1 MVRLL
6 AGLLLVLGLSGP
18 AGAEEYRL
26 QVASLYRDS
35 FVHYFDGPL
44 GTGSGELA
52 MDRLERDLDT
62 DRVPRGAMLGDRTFR
77 YGWDAVA
84 ASFRAGKVIAEIRP
98 AEGSRRWDEV
108 VWQGVPGERSVWVI
122 GPTTT
127 RTQEVVQIA
136 LLGTPLG
143 ADPARLRYYQPYR
156 VTGSPSPQVAVTYP
170 LDFVRFYE
178 DRGPAL
184 WDRYLSRST
193 SLGQGIAAVVGE
205 SSNPTFADWVYLV
218 VQHPP
223 RPSTF
228 KAVVGWERRRGADR
242 SNLDGATLRE

>member
-108 VWQGVPGERSVWVI
+108 VWQGVPGERSAWVI
-122 GPTTT
+122 GSGSRDIGTATIREGPPAAAGESHIRAGPGN
-127 RTQEVVQIA
+127 RTS
-136 LLGTPLG
+136 
-143 ADPARLRYYQPYR
+143 
-156 VTGSPSPQVAVTYP
+156 GS
-170 LDFVRFYE
+170 RRGE
-178 DRGPAL
+178 DMGGLP
-184 WDRYLSRST
+184 D
-193 SLGQGIAAVVGE
+193 AAVPEATIEERAPSSPASSSSE
-205 SSNPTFADWVYLV
+205 S
-218 VQHPP
+218 
-223 RPSTF
+223 
-228 KAVVGWERRRGADR
+228 
-242 SNLDGATLRE
+242 